1 MQRKKISSIKI
12 VSTDNMPE
20 LNRIDTQLKA
30 LILSMEGM
38 IPGSRGFGLTREF
51 VGRPPHEAFN
61 LLAIELEEKV
71 EQYIPEIT
79 IASVDGTVYVDG
91 SIEPTIYVERRN

>member
-1 MQRKKISSIKI
+1 MEEKMISSIKI
-12 VSTDNMPE
+12 VSTEDVPE

-30 LILSMEGM
+30 LLMSREGM
-38 IPGSRGFGLTREF
+38 TPGSRGFGLAREF
-51 VGRPPHEAFN
+51 MSRPPNEAIN

-79 IASVDGTVYVDG
+79 IANVEGNIHADG
-91 SIEPTIYVERRN
+91 SIEPIIYVERRR